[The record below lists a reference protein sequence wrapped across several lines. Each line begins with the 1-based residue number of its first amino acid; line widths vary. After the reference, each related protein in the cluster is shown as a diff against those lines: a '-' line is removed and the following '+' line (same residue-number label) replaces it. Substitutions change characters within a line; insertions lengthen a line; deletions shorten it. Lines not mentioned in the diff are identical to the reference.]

1 MLRLLLAIAS
11 LPLLVSLGG
20 CATLG
25 QQPEVASALSVAP
38 ENCGKASWY
47 GPGFHGK
54 QTANQEIFDETAMTA
69 AHRYLPFNTR
79 LRVTDQRTGY
89 SVIVRVNDRGP
100 YADNRIIDLSAK
112 AADVLGFQN
121 AGVTAVCLE
130 ELEASANAG

>member
-1 MLRLLLAIAS
+1 MLRLLLAVVL

-25 QQPEVASALSVAP
+25 QRPEVASALSVAP

-89 SVIVRVNDRGP
+89 SVVVRVNDRGP

-112 AADVLGFQN
+112 AANVLGFQN
-121 AGVTAVCLE
+121 AGVTAVCIDIIDQPG
-130 ELEASANAG
+130 A